1 MIKAIW
7 EDIEKIKSTPKQL
20 REFGVVM
27 GIFFGVVSFLIHR
40 KGGHFQTPA
49 VIASVFLIL
58 GLTVPKVLLPLQKV
72 WMTIAVVIGFFM
84 SHVILAI
91 LFFVFLTPLSII
103 SRMTGKKFLDDHNDD
118 GGNSYWLDHP
128 KITDKKSYLNQY

>member
-27 GIFFGVVSFLIHR
+27 GIFFGIISFLLHR
-40 KGGHFQTPA
+40 KGGHYETPA
-49 VIASVFLIL
+49 LMAAGFFFFGFIA
-58 GLTVPKVLLPLQKV
+58 PKVLLPLQKV

-84 SHVILAI
+84 SHVILAV
-91 LFFVFLTPLSII
+91 LFFLFLTPI
-103 SRMTGKKFLDDHNDD
+103 SVIARMTGKKFLNDHKDNDQT
-118 GGNSYWLDHP
+118 YWIKHP
-128 KITDKKSYLNQY
+128 KITDKNAYKNQY